1 MSLAPGEPPA
11 RVGGRAWPLASARC
25 ADEALRTFARPAGA
39 SVSAERTNDP
49 RTGHGHDGHVYFAI
63 IGPLVCVETIAAGSG
78 IRELRRLRKL
88 YGPGRWRKR
97 KGYARIRLAD
107 GETALAELHWYEA
120 TGIGKREFKIKRIL

>member
-1 MSLAPGEPPA
+1 
-11 RVGGRAWPLASARC
+11 
-25 ADEALRTFARPAGA
+25 
-39 SVSAERTNDP
+39 
-49 RTGHGHDGHVYFAI
+49 VYFAI